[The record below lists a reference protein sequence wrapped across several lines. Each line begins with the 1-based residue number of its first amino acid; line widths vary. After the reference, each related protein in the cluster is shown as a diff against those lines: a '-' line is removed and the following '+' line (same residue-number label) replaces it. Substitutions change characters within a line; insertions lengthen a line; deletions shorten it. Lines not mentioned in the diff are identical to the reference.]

1 MRTYRY
7 VGAGLGPLVE
17 GRVARKRPALAMF
30 ILLLALLSTSLG
42 QAEENAN
49 SKRTSTSVLS
59 VLSSSGSV
67 SRLGDVEQADL
78 FLKNLRWG
86 NWGFGLGLVAPTISD
101 PRLSGTKWQDTQAAA
116 IVYSGIP
123 SWQVGVVARPYL
135 AGDLSHQAVNKE
147 FLPPGLALTPKKAGL
162 LGQSDVDWKRAG
174 LGYIP
179 VGLQLGKVLSIGN
192 QHMSLSAEFGWTVLR
207 MGGTRSPD
215 WAGSMTIMLLF
226 PE

>member
-1 MRTYRY
+1 MRIHRLSY
-7 VGAGLGPLVE
+7 VAVLA
-17 GRVARKRPALAMF
+17 VASV
-30 ILLLALLSTSLG
+30 LLAASFG

-49 SKRTSTSVLS
+49 SKRTSTSTSVLS
-59 VLSSSGSV
+59 VMASSGSV

-86 NWGFGLGLVAPTISD
+86 NWGFGPGLVAPTISD
-101 PRLSGTKWQDTQAAA
+101 PRVSGRKWQDGQAAA

-123 SWQVGVVARPYL
+123 SWQVGVVARNYF
-135 AGDLSHQAVNKE
+135 AGDLSHTAVSKDL
-147 FLPPGLALTPKKAGL
+147 LPPGLALTPEKRGL
-162 LGQSDVDWKRAG
+162 LDPSDLDRKRAG

-179 VGLQLGKVLSIGN
+179 VGLQLGRVLSIGS
-192 QHMSLSAEFGWTVLR
+192 QRMSLSAEFGWTVLR

>member
-1 MRTYRY
+1 MKMSRLSY
-7 VGAGLGPLVE
+7 VAVLA
-17 GRVARKRPALAMF
+17 VASV
-30 ILLLALLSTSLG
+30 LLAGSFG

-59 VLSSSGSV
+59 VLTSSGSV
-67 SRLGDVEQADL
+67 SHLGDVAQADVS
-78 FLKNLRWG
+78 LKNLRWG

-101 PRLSGTKWQDTQAAA
+101 PRLSGTNWQDVQAAA

-123 SWQVGVVARPYL
+123 SWQVGLVARPYL
-135 AGDLSHQAVNKE
+135 AGDLSRPAVSKE
-147 FLPPGLALTPKKAGL
+147 FLPPGLALTPEKGGW
-162 LGQSDVDWKRAG
+162 LGQSDLDRRRAG
-174 LGYIP
+174 FGYLPI
-179 VGLQLGKVLSIGN
+179 GLQLGKVLSFGN
-192 QHMSLSAEFGWTVLR
+192 QHLSLSAEFGWTVLR